1 MIDFHLNNG
10 MKKVPLLKKRES
22 VLSYPYNPLKEKALI
37 THSTQYKWWD
47 EKSLLYLKK
56 ANYSLFYNYLIIKT

>member
-1 MIDFHLNNG
+1 

-56 ANYSLFYNYLIIKT
+56 GKLIPFIALELIVFVGLYIC